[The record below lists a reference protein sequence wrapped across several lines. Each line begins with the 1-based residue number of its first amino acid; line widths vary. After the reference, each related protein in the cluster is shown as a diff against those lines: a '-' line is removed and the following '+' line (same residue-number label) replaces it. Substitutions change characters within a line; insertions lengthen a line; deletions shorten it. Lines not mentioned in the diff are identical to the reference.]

1 MTRDLLVS
9 FGLILAVMALWWAVR
24 HVQRDNAHMEQ
35 DAAAKRFRKQVATA
49 AEVATPVPVA
59 VKESGVTKL
68 MSRFFRSVDYAKYRN
83 PNREARRHAGWP
95 SGRQWVKMRKAARRG
110 ER

>member
-35 DAAAKRFRKQVATA
+35 DAAAKRFRRQVGTP
-49 AEVATPVPVA
+49 AEVAEPQVKI
-59 VKESGVTKL
+59 VKESGVTRML
-68 MSRFFRSVDYAKYRN
+68 NRVFRSVDYAKYRN
-83 PNREARRHAGWP
+83 PDREARRHAGWP